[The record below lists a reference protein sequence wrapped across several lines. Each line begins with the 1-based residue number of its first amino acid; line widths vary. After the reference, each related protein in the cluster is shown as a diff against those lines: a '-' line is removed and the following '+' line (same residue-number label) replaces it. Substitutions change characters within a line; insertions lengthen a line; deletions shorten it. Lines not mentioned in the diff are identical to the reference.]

1 MSREIKFRGWI
12 GRYKRFAEFVEVHSD
27 GSWNYDIK
35 VGGNFEYGVDEER
48 DHLTQFTG
56 LTDKNGKDIYEGDI
70 IMFTYWWFDGNE
82 CESNLTGTIV
92 YSDHSMSYQ
101 LKGVKNKEWESHT
114 GYHNDS
120 EYLTPFS
127 ELNFDQADFEVIGN
141 IYEHGH
147 LLKG

>member
-1 MSREIKFRGWI
+1 MSREIKFKYI
-12 GRYKRFAEFVEVHSD
+12 YQHDETGRITEKTFTIQ
-27 GSWNYDIK
+27 DIE
-35 VGGNFEYGVDEER
+35 GGETCQGGQWSIVSR
-48 DHLTQFTG
+48 RQSTG

-101 LKGVKNKEWESHT
+101 LKGVKNKELESHT
-114 GYHNDS
+114 GFNNDS

-141 IYEHGH
+141 IYEHSH
-147 LLKG
+147 LLEG